1 MVLQD
6 EQDDRIHATICKP
19 VLDLFRERIKEH
31 VVYSMR
37 NFITKIN
44 NGKVRKTAH
53 KNKLNF
59 YTKTEVEVLPI
70 KTFAFNPFKFC
81 TFVEL
86 EANAP
91 MDGNLLFVN
100 VQSTYY
106 VSKCYFTPN
115 LLECID
121 FKKRHVTFKAMLRY
135 RLQVVVTDGSGYIKF
150 LLWNKEAEQ
159 MVEKAAKKIKELCKW
174 EKGESYPKYF
184 DNIVDKRFLFK
195 PNITYKNINVVEG
208 VYNAL
213 KISDDECVMFNFGS
227 TNSSFDASCSQHV
240 PKSPTNETGDNSN
253 GHETVYLFKD
263 SSVESN
269 GDSSYET
276 LAKRSFPDIGDGTT
290 AEAGV
295 SANVQASANKIFK
308 GNYGQKKLD

>member
-1 MVLQD
+1 
-6 EQDDRIHATICKP
+6 
-19 VLDLFRERIKEH
+19 
-31 VVYSMR
+31 MR

-91 MDGNLLFVN
+91 MDGNLLFDEINATIVPLCTKEEVFN
-100 VQSTYY
+100 MTQKTSCWIVGNI
-106 VSKCYFTPN
+106 VS
-115 LLECID
+115 LEVGKYDWSYTACKTCP
-121 FKKRHVTFKAMLRY
+121 KKVLERKDRY

-159 MVEKAAKKIKELCKW
+159 MVEKAAKKIKELC
-174 EKGESYPKYF
+174 
-184 DNIVDKRFLFK
+184 
-195 PNITYKNINVVEG
+195 
-208 VYNAL
+208 
-213 KISDDECVMFNFGS
+213 
-227 TNSSFDASCSQHV
+227 CSQHV

>member
-91 MDGNLLFVN
+91 MDGNLLFG
-100 VQSTYY
+100 
-106 VSKCYFTPN
+106 
-115 LLECID
+115 E
-121 FKKRHVTFKAMLRY
+121 
-135 RLQVVVTDGSGYIKF
+135 VVG
-150 LLWNKEAEQ
+150 KE
-159 MVEKAAKKIKELCKW
+159 
-174 EKGESYPKYF
+174 
-184 DNIVDKRFLFK
+184 
-195 PNITYKNINVVEG
+195 
-208 VYNAL
+208 
-213 KISDDECVMFNFGS
+213 
-227 TNSSFDASCSQHV
+227 
-240 PKSPTNETGDNSN
+240 
-253 GHETVYLFKD
+253 
-263 SSVESN
+263 
-269 GDSSYET
+269 
-276 LAKRSFPDIGDGTT
+276 
-290 AEAGV
+290 
-295 SANVQASANKIFK
+295 
-308 GNYGQKKLD
+308 